1 LNVFKWLG
9 QRVPHAMPALAPRRV
24 AVLGLGLIGGS
35 LVRRL
40 AAAGLTVTGYDADPG
55 TRAIARTAAAMAG
68 RTRAWS
74 VAGSVAEA
82 VEGAEAVV
90 CAVPLPALGRVLDAV
105 AATGYEGLLTDVTSV
120 KEPADAL
127 AAGHAPRARWVGG
140 HPMAG
145 TERSGFA
152 ASDPALFEGCAWVLG
167 LDRQTRVADWTA
179 LAALY
184 TGIGAR
190 VVPATSA
197 EHDAAVARISHL
209 PHLVAAA
216 LATGA
221 TRGPAGP
228 LALALAAGSFRDGTR
243 VAATV
248 PALTAAMTGANAAAL
263 RTELDALRA
272 RLAELRHLLD
282 AADPAA
288 ALLPALAEGHAVR
301 ATWPPGSGEPE
312 TVAADADPLLELGR
326 AGGWVTGVADDGRSV
341 TAVRPV

>member
-1 LNVFKWLG
+1 LG
-9 QRVPHAMPALAPRRV
+9 QHVPADVLPTTAPRRV

-40 AAAGLTVTGYDADPG
+40 AETGLTVTGYDADPG

-68 RTRAWS
+68 RSRAWT

-82 VEGAEAVV
+82 VETADAVV

-120 KEPADAL
+120 TGPAGDL
-127 AAGHAPRARWVGG
+127 AATRAPRARWVGG

-152 ASDPALFEGCAWVLG
+152 ASDAALFDGCAWVLC
-167 LDRQTRVADWTA
+167 LDRETRVADWTA

-184 TGIGAR
+184 TAVGAR
-190 VVPATSA
+190 VVPATAA

-216 LATGA
+216 VATGA
-221 TRGPAGP
+221 AQGESGA
-228 LALALAAGSFRDGTR
+228 LAQALAAGSFRDGTR
-243 VAATV
+243 VAATA
-248 PALTAAMTGANAAAL
+248 PALTAAMCGANAAAL
-263 RTELDALRA
+263 RTELDALRT

-282 AADPAA
+282 AGDPAA
-288 ALLPALAEGHAVR
+288 ALTPALAEAHAVR
-301 ATWPPGSGEPE
+301 AAWPPVPGDAV
-312 TVAADADPLLELGR
+312 TVPADAAGLLAVGR
-326 AGGWVTGVADDGRSV
+326 DGGWVTAVAGDGRSV
-341 TAVRPV
+341 TVVRPAPPAG

>member
-1 LNVFKWLG
+1 LG
-9 QRVPHAMPALAPRRV
+9 QRVPADVLPAHAPRRV

-40 AAAGLTVTGYDADPG
+40 ALAGLTVTGYDADPG

-68 RTRAWS
+68 RSRAWR
-74 VAGSVAEA
+74 VAGSVEEA
-82 VEGAEAVV
+82 VDGVDAVI

-105 AATGYEGLLTDVTSV
+105 AAAGYEGLLTDVTSV
-120 KEPADAL
+120 KGPAAEL
-127 AAGHAPRARWVGG
+127 AAARAPRARWVGG

-152 ASDPALFEGCAWVLG
+152 AGDAALFDGCAWVLC
-167 LDRQTRVADWTA
+167 LDRQTRVADWIA

-184 TGIGAR
+184 AGIGAR
-190 VVPATSA
+190 VVPATA
-197 EHDAAVARISHL
+197 AGHDDAVARISHL

-221 TRGPAGP
+221 ARGEAGP

-243 VAATV
+243 VAATA
-248 PALTAAMTGANAAAL
+248 PALTAAMCGANADAL
-263 RTELDALRA
+263 RAELDALRA

-282 AADPAA
+282 AADPTT

-301 ATWPPGSGEPE
+301 AAWPPAPGDPE
-312 TVAADADPLLELGR
+312 TVPADAGTLLALGR
-326 AGGWVTGVADDGRSV
+326 AGGWVTAVAQDGRSV
-341 TAVRPV
+341 TAVRPA

>member
-1 LNVFKWLG
+1 
-9 QRVPHAMPALAPRRV
+9 VPADVLPADAPRRV

-40 AAAGLTVTGYDADPG
+40 GEAGLAVTGYDADPG
-55 TRAIARTAAAMAG
+55 TRAIARTSAAMAG
-68 RTRAWS
+68 RSRAWK

-82 VEGAEAVV
+82 VEGADAVV

-120 KEPADAL
+120 KGPAGAL
-127 AAGHAPRARWVGG
+127 AAEHAPRARWVGG

-145 TERSGFA
+145 TERSGFGA
-152 ASDPALFEGCAWVLG
+152 GDPTLFDGCAWVLC
-167 LDRQTRVADWTA
+167 LDRQTRVGDWTA

-197 EHDAAVARISHL
+197 EHDAAVARSSHL

-221 TRGPAGP
+221 ARGEAGQ
-228 LALALAAGSFRDGTR
+228 LALALGAGSFRDGTR
-243 VAATV
+243 VAATA
-248 PALTAAMTGANAAAL
+248 PALTAAMCGANAAAL

-282 AADPAA
+282 AADPTA
-288 ALLPALAEGHAVR
+288 ALVPALAEGHAVR
-301 ATWPPGSGEPE
+301 AAWPPGSGEPA
-312 TVAADADPLLELGR
+312 TVPADAGELLALGR
-326 AGGWVTGVADDGRSV
+326 AGGWVTAVAEDGRSV
-341 TAVRPV
+341 TAVRPVPSSR